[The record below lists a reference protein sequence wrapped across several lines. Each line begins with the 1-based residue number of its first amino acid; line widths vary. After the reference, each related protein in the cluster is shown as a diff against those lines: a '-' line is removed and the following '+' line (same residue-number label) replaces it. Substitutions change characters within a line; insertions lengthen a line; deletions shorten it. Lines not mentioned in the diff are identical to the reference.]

1 MIMIK
6 AFFVPILIGLTLGN
20 VFGAGPETIPT
31 DSLKTF
37 SAGVYREYLR
47 SLNETY
53 GEYNHETLKRH
64 PEIADAI
71 LRVKPDFRK
80 KDIATAFP
88 NAFFKSKDGRILL
101 ILRGCTPHDCA
112 GTVHIIAYDTLTRKA
127 YVLREKYDGEAVQ
140 IYGAP
145 DQIIRQVLINVY
157 LD

>member
-1 MIMIK
+1 MVK

-20 VFGAGPETIPT
+20 VFGAGPERVPT
-31 DSLKTF
+31 DALRTL
-37 SAGVYREYLR
+37 SAPIYREYLR

-64 PEIADAI
+64 PEIVDAI
-71 LRVKPDFRK
+71 VRVKPDFKK

-112 GTVHIIAYDTLTRKA
+112 GTVHVIAYDTLARKA
-127 YVLREKYDGEAVQ
+127 YVLREKYDGEEVQ
-140 IYGAP
+140 LYGAP
-145 DQIIRQVLINVY
+145 DQLIRQTLINVY
-157 LD
+157 LE